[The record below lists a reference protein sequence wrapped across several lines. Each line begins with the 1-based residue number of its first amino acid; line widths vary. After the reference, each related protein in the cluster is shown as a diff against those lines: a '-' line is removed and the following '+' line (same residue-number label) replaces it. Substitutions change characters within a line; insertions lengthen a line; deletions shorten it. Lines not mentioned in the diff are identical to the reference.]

1 MKEQLMKFIDWLYE
15 DDYMIIKTHCLPYF
29 GDMNKK
35 ELEAIVIRY
44 LKETEE

>member
-15 DDYMIIKTHCLPYF
+15 DDYMIIETHSLPHF
-29 GDMNKK
+29 GDMKAK
-35 ELEAIVIRY
+35 ELEEIVIRY